1 MASMSAADHKPAVT
15 AVSLAPHRS
24 ERPGATRMARLRERR
39 QRGFRCY
46 SIEVCE
52 ADIDALVARGFLD
65 RLHRDDPGAVERA
78 IGGLLDR
85 L

>member
-1 MASMSAADHKPAVT
+1 
-15 AVSLAPHRS
+15 
-24 ERPGATRMARLRERR
+24 MARLRERR

-46 SIEVCE
+46 SIEVCG

-65 RLHRDDPGAVERA
+65 RLRRDDPSAVERA

>member
-1 MASMSAADHKPAVT
+1 LGFDIGEALT
-15 AVSLAPHRS
+15 APRLSKQLHS
-24 ERPGATRMARLRERR
+24 TRPSATRMARLRERR
-39 QRGFRCY
+39 HRGFRCY
-46 SIEVCE
+46 SVEVSE

-65 RLHRDDPGAVERA
+65 RLRRDDPCAVERA